1 MKQAILEYILR
12 SPDERKRL
20 HILMLPQERVPS
32 SLRNARIGGYSVSR
46 YPGHHQTRQ
55 EAESQIKQRLL
66 TNSIVTSTL

>member
-32 SLRNARIGGYSVSR
+32 SLRNARLGGYSVAR
-46 YPGHHQTRQ
+46 YPGHHQRRQ
-55 EAESQIKQRLL
+55 EAENQIDQRLR
-66 TNSIVTSTL
+66 TNSIVASSL